1 MVAAHMA
8 LRAVLLMAAVLMV
21 GPLILKPVGPV
32 MVPEQDL
39 LAAV

>member
-1 MVAAHMA
+1 MAAAHMA

-21 GPLILKPVGPV
+21 GLLILKLAALV
-32 MVPEQDL
+32 MVREQDL